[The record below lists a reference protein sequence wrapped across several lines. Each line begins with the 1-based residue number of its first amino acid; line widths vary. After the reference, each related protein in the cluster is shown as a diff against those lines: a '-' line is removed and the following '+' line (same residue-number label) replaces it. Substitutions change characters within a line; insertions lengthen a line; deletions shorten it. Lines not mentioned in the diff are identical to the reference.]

1 MKSISRK
8 ERNIRII
15 VKKEAEKLAFK
26 ASEIERKKVFKSSL
40 KPINIKRKIIQKAKL
55 ISGGYDKK
63 FYKEI
68 INSMK
73 EKSIRAEIKIAQ
85 GKSWLAAE
93 AVYRKTF
100 RREFKKILNQ
110 EIQKIRNK

>member
-40 KPINIKRKIIQKAKL
+40 KPINIKEKL
-55 ISGGYDKK
+55 
-63 FYKEI
+63 
-68 INSMK
+68 
-73 EKSIRAEIKIAQ
+73 
-85 GKSWLAAE
+85 
-93 AVYRKTF
+93 
-100 RREFKKILNQ
+100 FKKQN
-110 EIQKIRNK
+110 